1 MQSAEPSSHREL
13 SAEERRVAG
22 RCGPANQLGDQEAE
36 APCAMADAITY
47 ADLRFVKGP
56 LKSSLCNHV
65 GQGKVC
71 LL

>member
-1 MQSAEPSSHREL
+1 M
-13 SAEERRVAG
+13 AG